1 MVYTQEADQAAE
13 FCFPDQL
20 ARIYIY
26 YLSPKGISFRD
37 YCNKKN
43 WGITLEIPLA
53 GFLSI
58 NFWHGSNQRF
68 FWNDQKSI
76 LLSNARCLLD
86 EFAPSD
92 LKETFS

>member
-1 MVYTQEADQAAE
+1 MVYTQEEADQAAE

-20 ARIYIY
+20 ARIYI
-26 YLSPKGISFRD
+26 LSEPKGHFIPRY

-58 NFWHGSNQRF
+58 NFWHESNQRF
-68 FWNDQKSI
+68 FGMTRKVSCSPMQDVFTGRLCPK
-76 LLSNARCLLD
+76 
-86 EFAPSD
+86 
-92 LKETFS
+92 

>member
-1 MVYTQEADQAAE
+1 MQEADQAAG

-58 NFWHGSNQRF
+58 NFWHESNQRF
-68 FWNDQKSI
+68 FGMTKKVSCSRMQDVYWMSLPQVI
-76 LLSNARCLLD
+76 
-86 EFAPSD
+86 
-92 LKETFS
+92 

>member
-20 ARIYIY
+20 AQIYIY

-58 NFWHGSNQRF
+58 NFWHGNNQRF
-68 FWNDQKSI
+68 FGMTKKH
-76 LLSNARCLLD
+76 LALECKMFLLD
-86 EFAPSD
+86 DFAPSD